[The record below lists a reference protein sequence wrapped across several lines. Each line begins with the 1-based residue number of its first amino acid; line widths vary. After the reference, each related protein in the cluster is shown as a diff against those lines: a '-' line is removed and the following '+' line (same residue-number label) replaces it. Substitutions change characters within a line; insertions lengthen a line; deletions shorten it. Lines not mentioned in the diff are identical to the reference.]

1 MKKVFRLITIL
12 FLIVSLTSCTL
23 NNSNNS
29 EDPEGNEPVT
39 IQQESKSSCGFHPV
53 GGYFYSLDEVV
64 SFYSVYKNKN
74 NGSPVIIYAENDL
87 FQFEKYE
94 LSGMTHE
101 RPDINKGFD
110 FVYDHII
117 LRSFYKINMT
127 NEQDESFQFD
137 VHLISYFF
145 DSNAEIEE
153 LEFILT
159 HNSSYSATFSIE
171 YQDTVIGELTI
182 SAKVKYS
189 GNFTSIA
196 DLIKEELIMVGKYEE

>member
-1 MKKVFRLITIL
+1 MKKVFRLITTL
-12 FLIVSLTSCTL
+12 FLIVSLNSCTL
-23 NNSNNS
+23 NNSNNI
-29 EDPEGNEPVT
+29 EEPKGNEPVT
-39 IQQESKSSCGFHPV
+39 IQQANACGFHPV

-94 LSGMTHE
+94 LAGMTHE

-137 VHLISYFF
+137 VHLLSYFI

-159 HNSSYSATFSIE
+159 ENSDYIATFSIE
-171 YQDTVIGELTI
+171 YQDAVIGKLYI
-182 SAKVKYS
+182 STKVKYS

-196 DLIKEELIMVGKYEE
+196 DLIIEELIMVGKYEE